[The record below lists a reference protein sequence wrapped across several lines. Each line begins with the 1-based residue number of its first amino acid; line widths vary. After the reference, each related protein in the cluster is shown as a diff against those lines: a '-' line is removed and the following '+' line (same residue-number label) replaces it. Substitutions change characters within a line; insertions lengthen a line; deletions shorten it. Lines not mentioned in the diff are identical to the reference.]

1 MSICRVEFVS
11 IKSIIHLVKIVILF
25 FFSTTFPL
33 SQEQNHLDS
42 AFYSTC
48 VPEEY
53 VSGFNNGKTPRD
65 LFNAGSYFKQMYLE
79 RESGIVNVS
88 SLHEGFGLRYQILSS
103 TEIKVLDSS
112 QLSNGFVLT
121 LVNEKGEAK
130 LLMKEK
136 DKTTKFVLLPS
147 KYNNIGGLNQ
157 FVNDRFLTGLYKKAN
172 GGEDTICFSTAGE
185 IKGIEKYNRYRITI
199 SPLDEPREFDTIVLT
214 EFHNKVL
221 SSLTLCWKRENNKLI
236 LYKLSANN
244 PTGKISEKYL
254 ELIKI
259 D

>member
-1 MSICRVEFVS
+1 MSICLVEFLS
-11 IKSIIHLVKIVILF
+11 IKSIIRLVKIVMLF
-25 FFSTTFPL
+25 FFSTTFLL
-33 SQEQNHLDS
+33 SQEQNYLDS
-42 AFYSTC
+42 AFYSNY
-48 VPEEY
+48 VLEEY
-53 VSGFNNGKTPRD
+53 VSGFNNGKTPKD
-65 LFNAGSYFKQMYLE
+65 LFNAGSDFKQIYLE
-79 RESGIVNVS
+79 RESGFVNVS
-88 SLHEGFGLRYQILSS
+88 SLHEGFGLRYQIVSS
-103 TEIKVLDSS
+103 TEIKVLDLS

-121 LVNEKGEAK
+121 LVNEKGDAK

-172 GGEDTICFSTAGE
+172 GSEGTICFSTTGE
-185 IKGIEKYNRYRITI
+185 VRGIGKFNKYRITI
-199 SPLDEPREFDTIVLT
+199 SPIDEPREFDTMVLT

-244 PTGKISEKYL
+244 PAGKISEKYL